1 MTDSLLEGRTALVT
15 GASRGI
21 GAAIAVSLA
30 GAGVRVALVARTREK
45 LEEVAAKIGNGAF
58 VVVAD
63 LADEGSAAAAA
74 AEIQKELDGAPD
86 ILINNAGLFR
96 IVELADMGVSDFAD
110 VLRTNLLAPFLMLH
124 AFLPLMQ
131 TRGSGHVVTIGSSA
145 DRRIFAGNGAYS
157 ATKYGSR
164 AIHEVL
170 RAETRG
176 SGIRATLIS
185 PAAVDTDIWDPI
197 QYHGSDDKPDRSGML
212 SPSAVANCV
221 LFAVS
226 QPADVNIDE
235 LRLSRS

>member
-1 MTDSLLEGRTALVT
+1 MSRLLAGRTAAVT
-15 GASRGI
+15 GASRGVGEAIARSLADAGARVALLARTQNALERIAAEI
-21 GAAIAVSLA
+21 GNQAFAVECDVSDIASTNDAIAVVQ
-30 GAGVRVALVARTREK
+30 GT
-45 LEEVAAKIGNGAF
+45 IG
-58 VVVAD
+58 
-63 LADEGSAAAAA
+63 
-74 AEIQKELDGAPD
+74 GAPD
-86 ILINNAGLFR
+86 ILVNNAGLFTIR
-96 IVELADMGVSDFAD
+96 GIGDTSMDEFQDLVA
-110 VLRTNLLAPFLMLH
+110 TNLTGAFNLTR
-124 AFLPLMQ
+124 AFLPGMRA
-131 TRGSGHVVTIGSSA
+131 RGSGHFVTIGSVA
-145 DRRIFAGNGAYS
+145 DRHIFPGNAAYS